1 MTLPSSSRNGQ
12 RVRLVVLHTAEG
24 AQTNASLFS
33 YFDRTQNASSHVG
46 IDDAGISDVWVPYD
60 RAAWT
65 LRGGNPYSE
74 NAEMCAWARWTRAE
88 WLTHDALLSH
98 AAAWVRSRC
107 LARGIPIVKLSPAEV
122 KAGKAGV
129 CGHADYTYGTGDG
142 THTDPGPNFPW
153 DIVISRAKAG
163 AGKDEDM
170 PLNDADKKWIAD
182 TVRFVVRY
190 QVLATKHIA
199 GTPDA
204 NTEDAWTFGGRN
216 LWDVVLELLNQVF
229 AANAKLD
236 GLTATMAHL
245 ASHPDITPDALQAAM
260 QKAFDDALARTV
272 KVAGDLRVVP
282 ATAETLGEGQ

>member
-24 AQTNASLFS
+24 AQTNASLFG
-33 YFDRTQNASSHVG
+33 YFNRTQSTSSHVG

-88 WLTHDALLSH
+88 WLTHDALLTH

-153 DIVISRAKAG
+153 DIVINRA
-163 AGKDEDM
+163 
-170 PLNDADKKWIAD
+170 
-182 TVRFVVRY
+182 
-190 QVLATKHIA
+190 Q
-199 GTPDA
+199 
-204 NTEDAWTFGGRN
+204 
-216 LWDVVLELLNQVF
+216 Q
-229 AANAKLD
+229 
-236 GLTATMAHL
+236 
-245 ASHPDITPDALQAAM
+245 
-260 QKAFDDALARTV
+260 
-272 KVAGDLRVVP
+272 AGDLFDM
-282 ATAETLGEGQ
+282 ATKDEIEDAVFKAMWRINFGTRFADNRNMADEEAQQTGSLLGIQGQMDQVIEGQKAVVASLNNLADALRGQKAPGQ